1 MAGIDNF
8 EKTLWAITV
17 LLEALLA
24 ALLLYRKNYRT
35 FPFFFAYLVTAITQ
49 SAILFCCY
57 QIWGFRSRASEVA
70 SWSTQ
75 GVVLAARALAVLEIC
90 RRILARYRGIWALAW
105 RLLLASAI
113 LVLLYSVVATGFEWN
128 LFELNVDRGLELAVT
143 VEILVLF
150 MFAHYYEVEMEPAV
164 RSLAIGFFLYSCFLV
179 LNDTILERW
188 KHNYGMLW
196 NLLATLAY
204 AASMLLWG
212 WALRKELRQRASEPV
227 LLSQEAYGVY
237 TPEINFRLK
246 HLNDHLS
253 QFWDVEAKR
262 P

>member
-1 MAGIDNF
+1 MGHHGVAGGTARGPAPLPQKLPDVSLLFRVPGYRHHAKRHPFLLLPDLGIPVPGVGSSQLEHARSSARRAGAGSSGNLPAHSGEVSGYLGSGLAIIVGQRNF
-8 EKTLWAITV
+8 STAIFGGGDRLRMESIRIECGPRPGV
-17 LLEALLA
+17 GGYRRNPGAIYVCALL
-24 ALLLYRKNYRT
+24 R
-35 FPFFFAYLVTAITQ
+35 
-49 SAILFCCY
+49 
-57 QIWGFRSRASEVA
+57 
-70 SWSTQ
+70 
-75 GVVLAARALAVLEIC
+75 
-90 RRILARYRGIWALAW
+90 
-105 RLLLASAI
+105 
-113 LVLLYSVVATGFEWN
+113 
-128 LFELNVDRGLELAVT
+128 
-143 VEILVLF
+143 
-150 MFAHYYEVEMEPAV
+150 VEMEPAV